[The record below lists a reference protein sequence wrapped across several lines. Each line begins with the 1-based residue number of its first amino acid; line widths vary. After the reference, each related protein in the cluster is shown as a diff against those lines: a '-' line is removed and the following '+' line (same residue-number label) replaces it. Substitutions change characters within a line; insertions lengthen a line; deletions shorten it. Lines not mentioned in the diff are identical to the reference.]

1 MRGLCETKDTDGN
14 MSTGK
19 MIIRRGTSQAGS
31 ETESVIRLDEKIS
44 GRNFGSLLL
53 HIDTQMVNQ

>member
-14 MSTGK
+14 ISTGK
-19 MIIRRGTSQAGS
+19 KIRRGTSQAGS

-44 GRNFGSLLL
+44 GRNFLSLLL
-53 HIDTQMVNQ
+53 DIDTQVVNQ